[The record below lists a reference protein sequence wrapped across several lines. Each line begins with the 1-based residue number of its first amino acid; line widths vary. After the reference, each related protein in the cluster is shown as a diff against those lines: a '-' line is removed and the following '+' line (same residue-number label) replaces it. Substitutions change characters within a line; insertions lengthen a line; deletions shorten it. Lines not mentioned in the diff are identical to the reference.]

1 MKKSRFSESQIVGI
15 LKEADAGF
23 KVQDLW
29 RKYNI
34 SSGTYYKWKSKYGG
48 MEVSDVKRLKELEGE
63 NRRLKQMYADV
74 SLENR
79 ALKDLIEKKL

>member
-1 MKKSRFSESQIVGI
+1 
-15 LKEADAGF
+15 
-23 KVQDLW
+23 
-29 RKYNI
+29 
-34 SSGTYYKWKSKYGG
+34 

-63 NRRLKQMYADV
+63 NRGLKQMYADV

>member
-1 MKKSRFSESQIVGI
+1 MRKSRFSESQIVGI
-15 LKEADAGF
+15 LKEADAGV
-23 KVQDLW
+23 KVQDIW
-29 RKYNI
+29 RQYNI

>member
-15 LKEADAGF
+15 LKEADAGV
-23 KVQDLW
+23 KVQDIW

-34 SSGTYYKWKSKYGG
+34 SSATYYKWKSKYGG
-48 MEVSDVKRLKELEGE
+48 MGASEVKRLKELEAESRG
-63 NRRLKQMYADV
+63 LKQMYADV

-79 ALKDLIEKKL
+79 ALKDLIVKKL